1 MQILII
7 EDETHNQ
14 NRLKRL
20 LIDIDPTFKIVGI
33 CSSIQES
40 IEVLKSNRQLN
51 LIISDICLTD
61 GLCFEIFKSIDVS
74 IPIIFTTAFDEYAI
88 KAFEYNSID
97 YLLKPIKKEELQR
110 ALKKLKL
117 KADIDLRQEIN
128 DIYRQINTLKKPY
141 RNRFLLPHKD
151 GFRTVKTK
159 DIHHISIDNK
169 ITYIHLNEI
178 KIAVSF
184 SIEDLEE
191 QLDPTMFFRAN
202 RQYIIHVDSIQYIS
216 NYFNGKLKVIL
227 SHSEQTE
234 IIISKEK
241 AKLFKEWLNN

>member
-1 MQILII
+1 
-7 EDETHNQ
+7 
-14 NRLKRL
+14 
-20 LIDIDPTFKIVGI
+20 
-33 CSSIQES
+33 
-40 IEVLKSNRQLN
+40 
-51 LIISDICLTD
+51 
-61 GLCFEIFKSIDVS
+61 
-74 IPIIFTTAFDEYAI
+74 
-88 KAFEYNSID
+88 
-97 YLLKPIKKEELQR
+97 
-110 ALKKLKL
+110 
-117 KADIDLRQEIN
+117 
-128 DIYRQINTLKKPY
+128 
-141 RNRFLLPHKD
+141 
-151 GFRTVKTK
+151 
-159 DIHHISIDNK
+159 
-169 ITYIHLNEI
+169 LNEI